1 MKVYFKDG
9 FKGMSGK
16 NDDSIFY
23 YHSKCGVCIVR
34 SKPEF
39 KPNATTNKMK
49 QIMANLKLLNPSQS
63 YKQNFADYLDDYNA
77 LKEMRGNQLVS
88 WSNVYLKMLFK
99 MAKVN
104 SEVNLLTLTREQI
117 FADNLPCKSL
127 KAAIAAGL
135 LPIVDGYERFDDE
148 I

>member
-1 MKVYFKDG
+1 MKAYFKDG

-23 YHSKCGVCIVR
+23 YHSKCGVCVVR

-49 QIMANLKLLNPSQS
+49 SIMANLKQLNPSQS
-63 YKQNFADYLDDYNA
+63 YKQDFADYLDDYNA
-77 LKEMRGNQLVS
+77 LKDNRGNQLIS
-88 WSNVYLKMLFK
+88 WSNLYLKLLFK
-99 MAKVN
+99 MAKAN
-104 SEVNLLTLTREQI
+104 PGINLLTISREQV
-117 FADNLPCKSL
+117 FAYNLPCRSL
-127 KAAIAAGL
+127 KAAIEAGL
-135 LPIVDGYERFDDE
+135 LPIVDGYERFDKE